1 MIRNVSLF
9 WISNYDNLLKNHYIS
24 IFFERMIIIMEFE
37 NVIKERYSV
46 RSFKETEIEQDKLDR
61 ILEAGRIAPTAVNA
75 QPQRVFVI
83 KSEEGHQKLR
93 DVCKMTYEAP
103 VVLLIC
109 ADIEKSWKIKMDDN
123 FDSAEMDAAIAGTQ
137 MMLEAWNLG
146 IGSCWI
152 RAFNSNDIK
161 EAFKLPTGI
170 QPMFILCIGYKASDA
185 KPNERM
191 HFKRKTIEET
201 TTFI

>member
-1 MIRNVSLF
+1 
-9 WISNYDNLLKNHYIS
+9 
-24 IFFERMIIIMEFE
+24 MEFE

-93 DVCKMTYEAP
+93 EVCKMTYEAP

-152 RAFNSNDIK
+152 RAFNSFEVREVFNLSQNLK
-161 EAFKLPTGI
+161 
-170 QPMFILCIGYKASDA
+170 PMFMLSLGYRSDDSV
-185 KPNERM
+185 PNEKM
-191 HFKRKTIEET
+191 HSVKNSIDEMVKYL
-201 TTFI
+201 